1 MQNNTDYRSY
11 TKLLRDTEYTV
22 IVRESKNAK
31 ETVNEKIK
39 KLIIRNSLEGCSS
52 GGKKE

>member
-1 MQNNTDYRSY
+1 MQTNTNHRTF
-11 TKLLRDTEYTV
+11 TKLINNTEYTV
-22 IVRESKNAK
+22 KVLESENAK
-31 ETVNEKIK
+31 ETVNDKIK